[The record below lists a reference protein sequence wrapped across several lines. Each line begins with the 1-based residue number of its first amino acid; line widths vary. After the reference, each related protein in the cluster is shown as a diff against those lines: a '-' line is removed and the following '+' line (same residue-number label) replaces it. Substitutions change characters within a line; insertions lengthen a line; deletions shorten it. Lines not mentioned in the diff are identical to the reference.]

1 VLKYRLGGIVETV
14 ASTVE
19 VSVDGTTT
27 SVDAEVI
34 IAKKKSMEYMAVIF
48 LQVTGKHQ
56 VGLKTYVK
64 GCKGHVK
71 PILR

>member
-1 VLKYRLGGIVETV
+1 VETA

-19 VSVDGTTT
+19 VSVEASVGASAEGTTT
-27 SVDAEVI
+27 SVDAAVI

-48 LQVTGKHQ
+48 LQVTGKRQ
-56 VGLKTYVK
+56 VAVEMYVK

-71 PILR
+71 PV